1 MLRDEARLES
11 AQRRHPHEYEGVER
25 HHPPPQLVGHEGL
38 QHGVGE
44 RGGDDHRAAGKR
56 LERERHADGA
66 HGREQHQEQPER
78 RAARQQDHTLTD
90 PRPLDGE
97 SQGPEHRPDAHRCHQ
112 QAVATRVGVQYVASD
127 HRHQHDEREPQ
138 HAEYCHQGHQRPH
151 PGIAP
156 DERHGLTDALP
167 GRGWHRARHERR
179 EPHGE
184 EAGDHGDVAHAVQE
198 EAHADAGDPN
208 QHSRNRRADDPG
220 GVEHGRVERDRVH
233 EILFADEL
241 HDERLAGGNVERIDD
256 AEEHR
261 QHHDL
266 PRRDPAGPHEHGQRE
281 RFEHL
286 QSLRPHDEATLVH
299 AIHDDTRVQR
309 EQQHAQGAERL
320 RQPDGERRVG
330 DAEHQPA
337 ERDRLHPG
345 PDERDAL
352 TEEEQPEVAVGK
364 RSEPKRARGG
374 GGGFVHCGK
383 ARRRPIFRVGSPMK
397 YTTYSRYLPELADT
411 VNLQALLDQLADFL
425 LQSGFAGGAYS
436 HPFWGEFGEEES
448 DRSLDALRQAILQA
462 LMDSGQLTPEMLKLL
477 RGEST
482 GDAARDADLERQ
494 LGELL
499 DKIVQKPI
507 DEGYLNVTEAPK
519 VPSGQQPLFGPGGM
533 AKEAAQQVQFNLTE
547 KGIDFLG
554 YRTLKHLLGS
564 IGKSSFGAHETEH
577 LATGVEA
584 EAVSKQYEYGDTLNL
599 DVNATLTNALQREGF
614 GLMHHEVVVLE
625 ADRHAQ
631 ALALQRV
638 RERGVHVEVERVAVL
653 VLLTHR
659 FGLHTGREVLRFMG
673 SEARLADAPEQVL
686 QGPVAEEVDALF
698 GEVEL
703 HLLGG
708 FFGHSPRAEQ
718 GLLPRRH
725 LGRLADV
732 QVPLVDQLLDDLVEQ
747 LGELALEIG
756 VAGRVAG
763 GLAAQQLEH
772 LGRQLPRVHERLENR
787 LPQRVERAVGLV
799 LAELPPE
806 RMRVCASGEAR
817 LQQKIGELI
826 EQGLEIQSVGQL
838 GQVARVRRVFHWR

>member
-1 MLRDEARLES
+1 MLRDEARLKS

-25 HHPPPQLVGHEGL
+25 HHPTPQLVGHEGL

-44 RGGDDHRAAGKR
+44 RGGDDHRAAGQR

-66 HGREQHQEQPER
+66 HGGEQHQEQPER
-78 RAARQQDHTLTD
+78 RSARQQDHTLTD

-97 SQGPEHRPDAHRCHQ
+97 SQGPEHGPDTHCRHQ
-112 QAVATRVGVQYVASD
+112 QAVAARVGVQDVASD

-241 HDERLAGGNVERIDD
+241 HDERLAGGNVERVDD

-261 QHHDL
+261 QRHDL
-266 PRRDPAGPHEHGQRE
+266 PRRDPAGPHEHGQRQ

-286 QSLRPHDEATLVH
+286 QGLRPHDELALVH
-299 AIHDDTRVQR
+299 PIHDDTRVQR
-309 EQQHAQGAERL
+309 EQQDAHGAERL
-320 RQPDGERRVG
+320 RQADGERRVG
-330 DAEHQPA
+330 DVEHEPP
-337 ERDRLHPG
+337 ECDRLHPG
-345 PDERDAL
+345 PDDRDAL

-374 GGGFVHCGK
+374 GGAFVHCGK

-494 LGELL
+494 LSELL
-499 DKIVQKPI
+499 DKIVQKLI
-507 DEGYLNVTEAPK
+507 DEGYLNVAEAPK
-519 VPSGQQPLFGPGGM
+519 MPSGQQPLFGPGGM

-564 IGKSSFGAHETEH
+564 IGKSSFGAHDTEH
-577 LATGVEA
+577 LATGIEA
-584 EAVSKQYEYGDTLNL
+584 EAVSKPYEYGDTLNL
-599 DVNATLTNALQREGF
+599 DVNATLTNALQREGL
-614 GLMHHEVVVLE
+614 GVPINLEYDDLMVHQAEYRSASVLMLDCSHSMILYGE
-625 ADRHAQ
+625 DRFTPAKKV
-631 ALALQRV
+631 ALALTHLIRTQFPGDTLRV
-638 RERGVHVEVERVAVL
+638 VL
-653 VLLTHR
+653 FHDT
-659 FGLHTGREVLRFMG
+659 
-673 SEARLADAPEQVL
+673 
-686 QGPVAEEVDALF
+686 AEEIPLGQLAHAQVGPYHTNTAEGLKLARRILMGQRKDMRQIIMITDGKPSALTQPDGRIYVNSMGLDPHILQATY
-698 GEVEL
+698 GEVAL
-703 HLLGG
+703 C
-708 FFGHSPRAEQ
+708 
-718 GLLPRRH
+718 RRSGI
-725 LGRLADV
+725 LINTFMLARDRS
-732 QVPLVDQLLDDLVEQ
+732 LVEFVKKVSAICR
-747 LGELALEIG
+747 GKAYFT
-756 VAGRVAG
+756 
-763 GLAAQQLEH
+763 
-772 LGRQLPRVHERLENR
+772 NT
-787 LPQRVERAVGLV
+787 
-799 LAELPPE
+799 
-806 RMRVCASGEAR
+806 MT
-817 LQQKIGELI
+817 
-826 EQGLEIQSVGQL
+826 L
-838 GQVARVRRVFHWR
+838 GQFILMDFMRRKTRRVS